1 MDLSKILTGI
11 GRCSHMSFEV
21 LYWIKFEIWRQ
32 AQKRYTWSVSNL
44 PVGEKYKTPLS
55 DYSWVHWVSTKSGRD
70 LALHRKTWISSK
82 IQNTDSNLAHTS
94 SPGAQEKRDLHSE
107 PWSLTNKK
115 LWCRKRRGTVLK
127 GRGRKT
133 PELRSGRLLVLTTVL
148 ELKAIGGKTYGRDL

>member
-11 GRCSHMSFEV
+11 GRSFHMSFEA
-21 LYWIKFEIWRQ
+21 LYWIMFEIWRQ

-55 DYSWVHWVSTKSGRD
+55 DYSWVHWVSTKSDWD
-70 LALHRKTWISSK
+70 LALHSKTWISSK

-94 SPGAQEKRDLHSE
+94 SPGAQEKRNLHIE

-115 LWCRKRRGTVLK
+115 LWCRKKRNSSKGTRQEDSRAEKWTAVGVDYSLGVK
-127 GRGRKT
+127 
-133 PELRSGRLLVLTTVL
+133 SNW
-148 ELKAIGGKTYGRDL
+148 GKDIW